1 MKPLTAED
9 LDIVGHLLPG
19 SAHDLIKR
27 LGVGPALALL
37 NAWPGVQ
44 FQMPRRPDAN
54 AAGAK
59 KWKIIAGIVGEEATE
74 ALAAWIGGDI
84 LEVPMCRTARDELR
98 HRLIRAEFDAL
109 TMREGAS
116 KAQAVQIIGLKYGM
130 VYRQVE
136 RVVDRPDAA
145 PVAVQESL
153 F

>member
-59 KWKIIAGIVGEEATE
+59 SGRSSPASSAKRPLRRSPPGSAATSSR
-74 ALAAWIGGDI
+74 
-84 LEVPMCRTARDELR
+84 CRC
-98 HRLIRAEFDAL
+98 
-109 TMREGAS
+109 
-116 KAQAVQIIGLKYGM
+116 
-130 VYRQVE
+130 
-136 RVVDRPDAA
+136 AA
-145 PVAVQESL
+145 PRATSCATASSAPSSTR
-153 F
+153 